1 MADTPSIEVNP
12 TDHSQASLPSWFQR
26 HQEKLWW
33 LHSLYALVLG
43 VGIMWLGARNYNYL
57 RVTVFHLSFIWL
69 SSFFLPKLLVQPW
82 LPARWAVRL
91 RLVVNYFNKNLYQQA
106 LFFVLPIYYASSTL
120 SSRNFLFVVAVGI
133 SALLSTLDVVYDR
146 HLSVSRVLTALF
158 FAFNLFALVNVMLP
172 VLLGV
177 SNTWTT
183 RIGALLAALGLVT
196 LLDPFPQAKRWR
208 YGCAMIAA
216 VVVAF
221 VVELGRSFVPPAP
234 LRLVSAEFGAGYE
247 PAEMRLAPPINE
259 ISPGR
264 ARQLHAL
271 TAIKAPLGL
280 RERVQHRWYK
290 NGLLVW
296 ASPLIE
302 VIGGREQGFRLRTT
316 YLFDNVEAA
325 AQLRLDVETEG
336 GQLIGRAHLA
346 AGNKVG
352 AISIGGAKFDLHL
365 TL

>member
-1 MADTPSIEVNP
+1 MAESPSVDESL
-12 TDHSQASLPSWFQR
+12 TDHSQAALPNWFQR
-26 HQEKLWW
+26 HKDKLWW
-33 LHSLYALVLG
+33 LHSGYALLLG
-43 VGIMWLGARNYNYL
+43 IGIMWLGARNYNYL
-57 RVTVFHLSFIWL
+57 RVTVFHLGFIWL
-69 SSFFLPKLLVQPW
+69 SSFFLPKLLLQPW
-82 LPARWAVRL
+82 LPARWAPRL

-106 LFFVLPIYYASSTL
+106 LFFVLPIYYASSTFG
-120 SSRNFLFVVAVGI
+120 SRNFLFVLALAV

-146 HLSVSRVLTALF
+146 HLSVSRILTALF

-172 VLLGV
+172 VLLSV

-196 LLDPFPQAKRWR
+196 LLDPFPQSKRWR
-208 YGCAMIAA
+208 YACALIA
-216 VVVAF
+216 VVVFASLI
-221 VVELGRSFVPPAP
+221 ELGRPFVPPAP
-234 LRLVSAEFGAGYE
+234 LRLVSAEFGADFE
-247 PAEMRLAPPINE
+247 RAEMRLLPPINE
-259 ISPGR
+259 IAAGR

-280 RERVQHRWYK
+280 RERVRHRWYK

-316 YLFDNVEAA
+316 YIFENIEAA

-346 AGNKVG
+346 AGK
-352 AISIGGAKFDLHL
+352 
-365 TL
+365 

>member
-1 MADTPSIEVNP
+1 MPDSPSVSETPTIGAK
-12 TDHSQASLPSWFQR
+12 ASLGAWFQR

-33 LHSLYALVLG
+33 LHSGYALLLG
-43 VGIMWLGARNYNYL
+43 IGIMWLGARNYNYL
-57 RVTVFHLSFIWL
+57 RLTVFHLGFIWL
-69 SSFFLPKLLVQPW
+69 SSFFLPKLLRQPW
-82 LPARWAVRL
+82 LPARWAPRL

-106 LFFVLPIYYASSTL
+106 LFFVLPIYYASSTFG
-120 SSRNFLFVVAVGI
+120 SGNFFFVLALGT

-146 HLSVSRVLTALF
+146 HLSVSRILTALF

-183 RIGALLAALGLVT
+183 RIGALLAAMALIS
-196 LLDPFPQAKRWR
+196 LLDLFPNSKRWR
-208 YGCAMIAA
+208 YACALIAI
-216 VVVAF
+216 VVFASL
-221 VVELGRSFVPPAP
+221 VELGRSFIPPAP
-234 LRLVSAEFGAGYE
+234 LRLVSAEFGASYE
-247 PAEMRLAPPINE
+247 REEMRLVPPINE

-316 YLFDNVEAA
+316 YVFDNLEAKA
-325 AQLRLDVETEG
+325 KLRLDVETEG
-336 GQLIGRAHLA
+336 GQLIGRAR
-346 AGNKVG
+346 
-352 AISIGGAKFDLHL
+352 L
-365 TL
+365 TARK